1 MSPRTL
7 TLAAA
12 SGCMIAA
19 MLPAAL
25 HAQDRANGTF
35 EPAAR
40 QRIEVVATAAPAC
53 NIAPGS
59 VAGSD
64 NASFQSSGTS
74 GGTVAITRFADPQTA
89 RANPASVQ
97 VEIPVVCNSAHAVS
111 LRSANGGML
120 RSGGA
125 PGTVA
130 GFIQFLPY
138 TVALDWVGQTLTG
151 TSDLSEP
158 LLLGVPNAGQG
169 LLRVDIA
176 IAGSDAPMVA
186 GAYADTLQIEIT
198 AAN

>member
-1 MSPRTL
+1 MTRRFYTL
-7 TLAAA
+7 LATGGILVAA
-12 SGCMIAA
+12 S
-19 MLPAAL
+19 PVAL

-40 QRIEVVATAAPAC
+40 QRIEVVATASPAC

-59 VAGSD
+59 AAGSD

-74 GGTVAITRFADPQTA
+74 GGTVAITRFADPQSA
-89 RANPASVQ
+89 RANPVSVR

-138 TVALDWVGQTLTG
+138 AVQLDWVGQTLTG
-151 TSDLSEP
+151 ASDSSEP
-158 LLLGVPNAGQG
+158 LALDVPNAGQG
-169 LLRVDIA
+169 LLSVDIA